1 MSYSTPKLGLWQGL
15 PTCPFNG
22 RFPWIKKLS
31 WRNAFWAVGFVSSTG
46 GINDDVIKRYVA
58 LQEKVDTG
66 KVQLD
71 FEF

>member
-1 MSYSTPKLGLWQGL
+1 MRLGGV
-15 PTCPFNG
+15 CRFNG

-31 WRNAFWAVGFVSSTG
+31 WRNALWAVGFVSSTV

-58 LQEKVDTG
+58 LQEKVDTR

-71 FEF
+71 CGF